1 MVWGPALLLAILVF
15 VVCTI
20 FIQNQIWK
28 CFYRQNEL
36 LEQLVEEIS
45 ERVSDG
51 PSTYATKGLTH
62 G

>member
-20 FIQNQIWK
+20 FIQYQIWK

-45 ERVSDG
+45 E
-51 PSTYATKGLTH
+51 
-62 G
+62 